1 MARILGEGTG
11 AATAR
16 VWLKVG
22 DELRAEA
29 TWPASEDSPALPMEN
44 GNLPAVPDASL
55 VLAVRH
61 RGDLLGALSLAKPP
75 GERLTPTE
83 EKLAGD
89 LASGAGLVLRNVRL
103 TEELLAR
110 LEDLRASRQRLVAA
124 QDQERRRL
132 ERNIHDGAQQQ
143 LVALAVKI
151 RLARQLGTKDPGK
164 ANELLEQTERE
175 VSQALEDLR
184 DLARGIYPPLLAD
197 KGLVA
202 ALEAQARRAPFPV
215 EVHGDS
221 MSRYPQEQEACVYFC
236 VLEAIQNIAK
246 YAQASRVSV
255 RLAADG
261 GGLEFT
267 VADDGVGF
275 DPQAG
280 GYGTGLQGMADRLAA
295 LGGELHVDSTP
306 GKGTTVTGR
315 LHAPA

>member
-1 MARILGEGTG
+1 VSI
-11 AATAR
+11 
-16 VWLKVG
+16 
-22 DELRAEA
+22 
-29 TWPASEDSPALPMEN
+29 
-44 GNLPAVPDASL
+44 AVAQ
-55 VLAVRH
+55 A
-61 RGDLLGALSLAKPP
+61 PP
-75 GERLTPTE
+75 NKNDKQL
-83 EKLAGD
+83 
-89 LASGAGLVLRNVRL
+89 LRNVRL

-164 ANELLEQTERE
+164 ANELLEQTEQE

-197 KGLVA
+197 RGLVA

-221 MSRYPQEQEACVYFC
+221 ISRYPQEQEACVYFC
-236 VLEAIQNIAK
+236 VLEAMQNTAK
-246 YAQASRVSV
+246 YAQAGHVSV
-255 RLAADG
+255 RLVEDG
-261 GGLEFT
+261 GRLEFT

-275 DPQAG
+275 DPEA
-280 GYGTGLQGMADRLAA
+280 R
-295 LGGELHVDSTP
+295 
-306 GKGTTVTGR
+306 R
-315 LHAPA
+315 